1 MRSPIQ
7 LDTSSPKSLSLTLRY
22 LDWSLIGVGLLL
34 GLVGE
39 GYAYP
44 QTLTFQT
51 CIASVAYIIL
61 SFFIPINGSI
71 SQRRIYVSINLI
83 LAIWLSL
90 VSPIAAILHWSIIK
104 SCFLLNLKEV
114 VLTIALTSIFYVV
127 GTLWSIPQFS
137 EMLTMNGIQVPDAP
151 KLILMGNIAYY
162 LGACIFSILMSLLVM
177 AERKSRQTSE
187 LLATEVETLA
197 ASLERSRIARE
208 IHDSLG
214 HTLTT
219 LDIQIEVAQR
229 LQQRNP
235 EKALQALENAKRLS
249 SQCLQDV
256 RSTVQTIRQP
266 TFNLNRAL
274 TTLVE
279 QVNQSQ
285 QFAMHVDLDLPDLP
299 LNISHPLYCII
310 QEGLT
315 NIQKHAHAS
324 SVSLHAGTG
333 ANTLIIELDDNGRGF
348 ELEKPR
354 SGFGLQGIEER
365 VSLLGGEFTLY
376 SQLGQGTQ
384 LRVKIP
390 Q

>member
-1 MRSPIQ
+1 MRSLIQ
-7 LDTSSPKSLSLTLRY
+7 LDTSSPKSLSLALRY

-34 GLVGE
+34 GLMGE
-39 GYAYP
+39 GYTYP
-44 QTLTFQT
+44 QTLAIQT
-51 CIASVAYIIL
+51 CVASVAYIIL
-61 SFFIPINGSI
+61 SFFIPINRSI
-71 SQRRIYVSINLI
+71 GQRRIYVLINLI
-83 LAIWLSL
+83 LAIWLAV

-114 VLTIALTSIFYVV
+114 ILTITLTSVFYVI

-137 EMLTMNGIQVPDAP
+137 EMLTLNGIQVPDAP

-177 AERKSRQTSE
+177 AERKSRQKSE

-219 LDIQIEVAQR
+219 LDIQIEVAQK
-229 LQQRNP
+229 LHQRNP
-235 EKALQALENAKRLS
+235 EKALQALEIAKRLS

-256 RSTVQTIRQP
+256 RSAVQTIRQP
-266 TFNLNRAL
+266 TFNLNQAL
-274 TTLVE
+274 TTLVD

-285 QFAMHVDLDLPDLP
+285 QFTIYVSLDLPDLP
-299 LNISHPLYCII
+299 LNISHPLYCMI
-310 QEGLT
+310 QEGLM

-324 SVSLHAGTG
+324 SVSLHAWTS
-333 ANTLIIELDDNGRGF
+333 ASTLVVELKDDGRGF
-348 ELEKPR
+348 ELETPR

-365 VSLLGGEFTLY
+365 VSLLGGDFTLH

-384 LRVKIP
+384 LRVEIP